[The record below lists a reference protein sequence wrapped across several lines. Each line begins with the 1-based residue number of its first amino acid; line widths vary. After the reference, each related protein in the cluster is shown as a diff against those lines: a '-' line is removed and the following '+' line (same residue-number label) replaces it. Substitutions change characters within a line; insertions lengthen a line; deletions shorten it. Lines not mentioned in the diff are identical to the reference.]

1 LGLLDRA
8 GWFRCKP
15 VVVQKSK
22 TFVPSDAVRQFHELG
37 GQLLKELRMKK
48 LLVTSL
54 LAFAAYG
61 FAQDSQGT
69 QPGQTA
75 SGQQAGAQ
83 PQQKTIKD
91 PAEYNAYMSAISNND
106 PNAKAQALEA
116 FLQQYPNT
124 VVKEETLEQLMGSY
138 QAANNAAKTT
148 DAANRLLQVSPNNV
162 RGLALLTYLTRQQ
175 CGQGQQ
181 AACDQAAQFA
191 QRGLQAADSMPKPSG
206 VSDADFAKLQNGVK
220 VIFNGAI
227 GMGAI
232 QKKDY
237 PTAQKALQ
245 AAISVP
251 ENANNLQDVY
261 PLATAYLQANPPD
274 YLNGL
279 FYAARAVDLAQGN
292 PAAQQ
297 QIEKFALY
305 YYKKYHGGPDG
316 WDQVKAQAQNSPT
329 PPAGFTIAQA
339 PPPPTPCEFATTIMK
354 QNPDVSQMAYGD
366 WLFVLGSGNAQAAQQ
381 VWTFLN
387 GKGIPVSSPEH
398 AAKVIKATPEELQLA
413 TTDDDIQENKA
424 DVTLRMGTPLAAAQ
438 VPQPGTTLQGKWVGK
453 ATSYTPLPPAPS
465 QGSDGQ
471 QSATQQQAQPAGC
484 LPNTGGGVMLTLTEG
499 AKQGATTTKKP
510 ATPAKKKGTTAKKKP
525 AARH

>member
-1 LGLLDRA
+1 
-8 GWFRCKP
+8 
-15 VVVQKSK
+15 
-22 TFVPSDAVRQFHELG
+22 
-37 GQLLKELRMKK
+37 MKK

-54 LAFAAYG
+54 LAFAACG
-61 FAQDSQGT
+61 FAQDSQSA

-106 PNAKAQALEA
+106 PNAKAQSLEA

-148 DAANRLLQVSPNNV
+148 DAANRLLQANPNNV
-162 RGLALLTYLTRQQ
+162 RALALLTYLTRAQ
-175 CGQGQQ
+175 CGQQTSP
-181 AACDQAAQFA
+181 QAAQQLCGQAAQYA
-191 QRGLQAADSMPKPSG
+191 QRGLQAADSMPHPAG

-227 GMGAI
+227 GMDAV
-232 QKKDY
+232 QRKDY
-237 PTAQKALQ
+237 PTAQKALS

-274 YLNGL
+274 SVTGL

-297 QIEKFALY
+297 QIEKFAQY
-305 YYKKYHGGPDG
+305 YYKKYHGSLDG
-316 WDQVKAQAQNSPT
+316 WDEVKQKALNSPA
-329 PPAGFTIAQA
+329 PPPGFTITPA
-339 PPPPTPCEFATTIMK
+339 PPQPTPCEFADTIMK

-366 WLFVLGSGNAQAAQQ
+366 WLFVLGSGNEKDAQQ
-381 VWTFLN
+381 VWAFLN
-387 GKGIPVSSPEH
+387 GKGIPVSSPDH
-398 AAKVIKATPEELQLA
+398 AAKVISATPDELQLA
-413 TTDDDIQENKA
+413 TTDDNIHDGKA
-424 DVTLRMGTPLAAAQ
+424 DVTLRMATPLPAAQ
-438 VPQPGTTLQGKWVGK
+438 VPQPGTLLQGKWVGK
-453 ATSYTPLPPAPS
+453 ATSYTPLPPAAN
-465 QGSDGQ
+465 QGSTGQ
-471 QSATQQQAQPAGC
+471 QSATSGQPQNQPAGC

-499 AKQGATTTKKP
+499 AKQGTAPKKP
-510 ATPAKKKGTTAKKKP
+510 AAPAKRGTAAKKKP

>member
-1 LGLLDRA
+1 
-8 GWFRCKP
+8 
-15 VVVQKSK
+15 
-22 TFVPSDAVRQFHELG
+22 
-37 GQLLKELRMKK
+37 MKK

-61 FAQDSQGT
+61 FAQDSQSA

-124 VVKEETLEQLMGSY
+124 VVKEETLEQLMGAY

-148 DAANRLLQVSPNNV
+148 DAANRLLQVNPNNV
-162 RGLALLTYLTRQQ
+162 RALALLTFLTRAQCAQQ
-175 CGQGQQ
+175 TNPQSAQQLCG
-181 AACDQAAQFA
+181 QAAQYA
-191 QRGLQAADSMPKPSG
+191 QRGLQAAESMPHPTG
-206 VSDADFAKLQNGVK
+206 VSDADFKKLQDGVR

-227 GMGAI
+227 GMDAV
-232 QKKDY
+232 QRKDY
-237 PTAQKALQ
+237 GTAQKALA

-305 YYKKYHGGPDG
+305 YYKKYHGTTDG
-316 WDQVKAQAQNSPT
+316 WDQVKQQAQNSPT
-329 PPAGFTIAQA
+329 PPPGFTIAQA
-339 PPPPTPCEFATTIMK
+339 PPPPTPCEFADTIMK

-366 WLFVLGSGNAQAAQQ
+366 WLYVLGSGNEKDAQQ

-387 GKGIPVSSPEH
+387 GKGIPVSSTEH
-398 AAKVIKATPEELQLA
+398 AAKVISATPDELQLA

-424 DVTLRMGTPLAAAQ
+424 DVTLRMATPLPAAQ
-438 VPQPGTTLQGKWVGK
+438 VPQPGTMLTGKWVGK
-453 ATSYTPLPPAPS
+453 ATSYTPLPPAAN
-465 QGSDGQ
+465 
-471 QSATQQQAQPAGC
+471 QSTTGPAAGASGPPQTQPAGC

-499 AKQGATTTKKP
+499 AKQGTTTKKP
-510 ATPAKKKGTTAKKKP
+510 TAPAKRGTAAKKKKP